1 MRISREGNGNPLQY
15 SYLENPVDR
24 EAWWAAVHGVARS
37 QTRLKRLSSS
47 SSNENLLHSTGNST
61 QFSKVTQMRRKFR
74 KEGKYVFMQLV
85 HFAIQQRLTQP
96 CKQLCVRAQL
106 LSHVE
111 LFAAPWTVTGQAPL
125 SMEFSRQE
133 YSSGQPFPF
142 PGDLPNPGIEA
153 RSPALQADSLLSEP
167 PGKPIY
173 FLKRETKNSGPECV
187 W

>member
-125 SMEFSRQE
+125 SMEFLRQE
-133 YSSGQPFPF
+133 YCSRLPFHSPR
-142 PGDLPNPGIEA
+142 DLPDPWIKP
-153 RSPALQADSLLSEP
+153 RSPALA
-167 PGKPIY
+167 GKFFTTEQKTTI
-173 FLKRETKNSGPECV
+173 LQINK
-187 W
+187 